1 MLESIDHTAYEKIK
15 KQIHFHNYRYHVL
28 DAPLISD
35 LEFDRLLVDL
45 RKIEKDH
52 PEWVS
57 SDSPTQRAGA
67 PISEKFAKVHH
78 PAAILSLANA
88 FNPEEVTAWYE
99 RVCKLDER
107 VQKSGFVVEPKI
119 DGLTVVLTYTKGIFT
134 LGATRGDGE
143 IGEDITSNLRT
154 IPSIPL
160 RIPLADS
167 EIVVPEK
174 LVVRAEAFIKIH
186 DFEILNKKQEA
197 KGEKAYQNP
206 RNTAA
211 GALRQLDP
219 ALTASRPLTILTY
232 AIVDGI
238 DIHSQWE
245 SLNTLKMWGFPVT
258 EYASYY
264 DDITQVLENL
274 DVWQQRRDSI
284 PFEIDGIVIKIDDL
298 HIAKDLGVVGKDPRG
313 AIALKFPAHEVTTL
327 LKEIKV
333 NVGRTGVLTPYA
345 VLEPVE
351 IGGVVVK
358 QATLHNFDYIK
369 EKDLRVG
376 DKVLLKR
383 AGDVIPYIVG
393 SIPESRDGNL
403 EQYTPPN
410 TCPTCNQP
418 VRQYQGEVALYCINA
433 LCPAQVIRNIE
444 HFVSRSAMNIDGLG
458 IRIVEMLVS
467 KELLHDAADLY
478 ALNKSELLQVE
489 GFAQKKAVNL
499 LEAIAA
505 SKSQPLNR
513 LIYALGIHGVG
524 EAAAL
529 ELANKFEDVD
539 ALAHAGD
546 SKIQMLDGFG
556 PNTALSIVDWFAQP
570 RNKIFIEKL
579 RAAEVWPRSHKRLQ
593 QEVGALKGLT
603 FVITGTLETF
613 TREQAKEFI
622 QSQGGK
628 TSESISRTTDYL
640 IAGEEAGS
648 KLEKARTLGIKVITE
663 QDLRAMVTK
672 YGNTAT

>member
-1 MLESIDHTAYEKIK
+1 MLERNDHTAYEKLK

-35 LEFDRLLVDL
+35 SEFDRLLIDL

-57 SDSPTQRAGA
+57 SDSPIQRAGA

-78 PAAILSLANA
+78 PTAILSLANA

-99 RVCKLDER
+99 RVCKLDDR

-167 EIVVPEK
+167 EMVVPEK

-186 DFEILNKKQEA
+186 DFETLNKKQEA
-197 KGEKAYQNP
+197 SGEKAYQNP

-211 GALRQLDP
+211 GALRQLNP

-238 DIHSQWE
+238 DIGSQWDA
-245 SLNTLKMWGFPVT
+245 LKALKMWGFPVT

-264 DDITQVLENL
+264 DNISQVLENL

-313 AIALKFPAHEVTTL
+313 AIALKFPAREVTTL
-327 LKEIKV
+327 LKEIRV

-369 EKDLRVG
+369 EKDIRVG

-403 EQYTPPN
+403 EQYTPPI

-418 VRQYQGEVALYCINA
+418 VRQYPGEVALYCINA

-478 ALNKSELLQVE
+478 TLNKSELLQME
-489 GFAQKKAVNL
+489 GFAQKKADNL
-499 LEAIAA
+499 LNAIVA
-505 SKSQPLNR
+505 SKNQPLNR

-546 SKIQMLDGFG
+546 SEIQTLDGFG
-556 PNTALSIVDWFAQP
+556 PNTALSIVDWFVQP
-570 RNKIFIEKL
+570 RNIIFIEKL
-579 RAAEVWPRSHKRLQ
+579 RAAGVWPRSHKRLE
-593 QEVGALKGLT
+593 QEVGALNGLT

-622 QSQGGK
+622 QTQGGK
-628 TSESISRTTDYL
+628 TSESISRATDYL
-640 IAGEEAGS
+640 VAGKEAGS

-663 QDLRAMVTK
+663 QELCTMVATN
-672 YGNTAT
+672 GNTAT